1 MIIKRGQIITAHL
14 YLNSFVSFIHLTS
27 YFSFFQAFEIL
38 SRSPFISI
46 RKLCNT
52 RYEHRSSHSAKIRS
66 KAPSDGQRNRRNPF
80 GPIAKTRPGRDVVS
94 RKKSKRKRKSRQQK
108 RFKFVK
114 WQRYLRRLVLLRY
127 PASIQSVEKGG
138 KNRAEKTR
146 ALHWCYYD
154 NLILDT

>member
-1 MIIKRGQIITAHL
+1 MKCKTKVRRKV
-14 YLNSFVSFIHLTS
+14 N
-27 YFSFFQAFEIL
+27 YFSSILIFFCFFHTFDILFFFYFQAFEIL

-46 RKLCNT
+46 RNLCNT

-66 KAPSDGQRNRRNPF
+66 EAPSDGQRNRRNPF
-80 GPIAKTRPGRDVVS
+80 GPISKTRPGLDVVS
-94 RKKSKRKRKSRQQK
+94 RKKYRKRKSRQQK

-138 KNRAEKTR
+138 KEPCRKNRA
-146 ALHWCYYD
+146 LV
-154 NLILDT
+154 LLL